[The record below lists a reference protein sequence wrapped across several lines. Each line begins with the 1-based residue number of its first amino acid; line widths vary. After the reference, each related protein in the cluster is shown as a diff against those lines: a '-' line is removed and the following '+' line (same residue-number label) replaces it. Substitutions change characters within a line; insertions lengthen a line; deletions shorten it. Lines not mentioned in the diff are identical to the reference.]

1 MKKFWKLTSMVSALA
16 ILVAAPLGSAATTVM
31 VTPSNKQGW
40 KAYGKDDGSV
50 AYVEDPTVGDGFGA
64 AVLQLKTGNTVT
76 SQAGYY
82 HEVGKSY
89 SQLPS
94 LSYMAKTLS
103 ANTPVEN
110 SAQPNPGGSAG
121 MTLFTDLNGDG
132 TFDTSLVYEPYLSDG
147 STSNEPVLPNEWQSW
162 NVMTGSVW
170 SSRAYD
176 SAAMKIEKGTGGST
190 LYKLSDVLSAY
201 PSAKLMGVALNVG
214 TYNPGYTVNVDAVT
228 LGDVVYDFQ
237 RQSEVSKLKD
247 ECKDGGWKELQTAE
261 GQTFKNQGGCV
272 SYFTELN

>member
-16 ILVAAPLGSAATTVM
+16 ILVAAPLASAATTVM

-147 STSNEPVLPNEWQSW
+147 STSDEPVLPNEWQSW

-228 LGDVVYDFQ
+228 VGDVVYDFQ
-237 RQSEVSKLKD
+237 RQIETAAIKE
-247 ECKDGGWKELQTAE
+247 ECKKDGWKELRTE
-261 GQTFKNQGGCV
+261 DGQAFKNHGRCV
-272 SYFTELN
+272 SYFADLD